1 MEQNPS
7 PSSSVIV
14 ELDHAIGYS
23 GKIVNSVHL
32 HPNATDYVL
41 IAGASII
48 VGDINDPHN
57 QHFLRGHDD
66 QITCLSLS
74 NNGKTIASGQKGDN
88 SDIILWDY
96 ETKKAVF
103 RLSEHDHEVSNL
115 HFSHDDLLLI
125 STGGQLDG
133 KMFIWDTSNGY
144 IVTSMHL
151 VPTLLSESPSCIS
164 FGGFIKDVKLRPT
177 TNYQIATSGSKKL
190 MIWSLEPST
199 GALEYELISTGTF
212 LREYIC
218 FVFSKPNEQ
227 YLFAGTKS
235 GDFVSFQIKHKLLV
249 FVQNVCAQGVTC
261 ITAVSEDKICCGGGD
276 GTLALYHVDGKF
288 CQELLKTTLAGGI
301 SGLST
306 SEDGIQLLV
315 STDRGFIYRVRISD
329 FS

>member
-1 MEQNPS
+1 M
-7 PSSSVIV
+7 
-14 ELDHAIGYS
+14 
-23 GKIVNSVHL
+23 NSVHL

-48 VGDINDPHN
+48 IGDINDPHN

-190 MIWSLEPST
+190 MIWSLDPST
-199 GALEYELISTGTF
+199 GALEYELVSTGTF

-261 ITAVSEDKICCGGGD
+261 ITAVAEDKICCGGGD